1 MNDNEENPLDKVAS
15 RVAEA
20 NDAKKQEAVR
30 QREEKIRKDTLFQ
43 KAKEELKNIQDTLY
57 NKIKATSDEISISGH
72 ELTFGDGE
80 IEFMWPV
87 KYIPSMKTATR
98 NGNHPTKEMYK
109 ELGYEAIAGTY
120 MYVTYKSQNYSHS
133 ATLLYLKEEGEKQFR
148 WYQLAFSH
156 SVLARSKY
164 RLTSPFYLEPNNVD
178 IYLALSPGIHVI
190 NVVYGPNQIDGDSYR
205 SFEHQWLS
213 LLAIAAVGELSQ

>member
-1 MNDNEENPLDKVAS
+1 MSDNEENPLDKVAS

-57 NKIKATSDEISISGH
+57 NKIKATSDEISTSGH

-87 KYIPSMKTATR
+87 KYITSMKTATR

-120 MYVTYKSQNYSHS
+120 MYVTCKSQNYSHS
-133 ATLLYLKEEGEKQFR
+133 ATLLYLKKDDEKQFR
-148 WYQLAFSH
+148 WYQLAFAH
-156 SVLARSKY
+156 SGLARPKY

-178 IYLALSPGIHVI
+178 IYLALSPCIHVI
-190 NVVYGPNQIDGDSYR
+190 NVVYGPNPIDSDDYG
-205 SFEHQWLS
+205 SFERHWLS
-213 LLAIAAVGELSQ
+213 LLAAAAVGELSQ